1 MLSLCCFFWCWFC
14 YFFCY
19 LLLSPIH
26 QHSKQNARLVVGITN
41 TPDKTDSN
49 RIRKQM
55 HALARAARPASD
67 ATYGGDNSPPTF
79 LYGWL
84 DGVEF
89 KDFLEQYGIHESSL
103 PQVMVFDAPK
113 EKYYHEPDVKV
124 TAQGISEFV
133 QTVADGTAFPKAQ
146 GFWGY
151 LDTVVRAFHD
161 FYPWSIGVAL
171 SWVALV
177 VYCMWQCKRCVCG
190 ECDDDEED
198 EEFQE
203 YMKERKAM
211 NKVKTM

>member
-1 MLSLCCFFWCWFC
+1 M
-14 YFFCY
+14 
-19 LLLSPIH
+19 
-26 QHSKQNARLVVGITN
+26 GITN